1 MKKDE
6 NEIIKN
12 ILIQC
17 GIGES
22 IVYCDNFISQDILD
36 SLTMAE
42 IVIAL
47 EDTFNIEID
56 AEEIIPEN
64 FINHNTISKLVEK
77 HYN

>member
-1 MKKDE
+1 MKNNE
-6 NEIIKN
+6 NEIIEN

-17 GIGES
+17 GIEEN
-22 IVYCDNFISQDILD
+22 IVHCDNFISQDILD

-56 AEEIIPEN
+56 AEEIIPDN
-64 FINHNTISKLVEK
+64 FININTIVQLVK
-77 HYN
+77 KYCL

>member
-6 NEIIKN
+6 NEIIEN

-17 GIGES
+17 GIGEG

-64 FINHNTISKLVEK
+64 FINLNTISKLVEK

>member
-22 IVYCDNFISQDILD
+22 IAYCDNFISQDILD

-64 FINHNTISKLVEK
+64 FINLNTISKLVEK

>member
-6 NEIIKN
+6 YEIIKN

-22 IVYCDNFISQDILD
+22 IVYCVNFLSKDILV
-36 SLTMAE
+36 SLKLAE
-42 IVIAL
+42 IVFAL
-47 EDTFNIEID
+47 EDTFNIEIE

-64 FINHNTISKLVEK
+64 FINLNTISKLVEK
-77 HYN
+77 HFN